1 MWYWIFSWLSG
12 KFHNISYLI
21 SFSYLFILFQV
32 GLDKQLDTEV
42 NSDTRILY
50 CTTGVLLQKLINTK
64 SMKDYTHVILD
75 EVHERDLD
83 MDFLLIVVRKLLAVK
98 NPYVKIVLMSATLN
112 AEQFAEYFR
121 GIYYG
126 DIRPAP
132 VLKLEAPLRFEVEIF
147 YLDDL
152 SIVIPDEITEAGNP
166 GISNEM
172 FAVALHTLILC
183 IQHNNNEIDEKN
195 KLPPSFL
202 IFLPGLYEIESFHK
216 FLKEPRN
223 QSDKFDISM
232 FKVCLLHS
240 SISSEKQKEVF
251 TTLKEMKLILATNM
265 AESSVTL
272 PDVKYVIDFCL
283 TKYIVTDTSTNMAS
297 LKLDWTSK
305 NSCEQRAGRVGR
317 TSSGLVYRLVFR
329 EFYDLMPKYTT
340 PEMLRSSLETS
351 VLRTKVL
358 NMGKPSQILGAAL
371 EPPDLRRVHD
381 SILVLKEIGG
391 MMRLENN
398 GKFDYEDGNLSLAG
412 KIMSKLP
419 LDVKI
424 SKLIILGYMFNV
436 LKECIIIAAG
446 LNGKSIF
453 MHDFHRKMESFK
465 EKLFYAKGS
474 GSDCIAFLNA
484 YLLWNDC
491 QENNMFSNRQAE
503 LNWCMDRHLD
513 MKNLHEMKEFV
524 KEITN
529 RLKYFRFHDL
539 EEIDMNPE
547 EKLMMIK
554 VCIAGAFYPNYFFCN
569 KTMTHDDHKIL
580 DCKDPFTTVYFKGM
594 DQKFVGQL
602 YEKEIRQNLVNA
614 GVCDKLSEM
623 KVSFDNNSTKMF
635 VTFRDLTNRETSS
648 EADRSQIIIPGRV
661 LSQVYKA
668 LKQNR
673 IESKMNIKVW
683 E

>member
-1 MWYWIFSWLSG
+1 MLLLNNSLLKCLS
-12 KFHNISYLI
+12 FE
-21 SFSYLFILFQV
+21 V

-83 MDFLLIVVRKLLAVK
+83 MDFLLIIVRKLLAVK

-126 DIRPAP
+126 NIRPAP
-132 VLKLEAPLRFEVEIF
+132 ILKLEAPLSFDVDIY

-152 SIVIPDEITEAGNP
+152 SIHIPDEITEVENP

-172 FAVALHTLILC
+172 FVIALHTLTLC
-183 IQHNNNEIDEKN
+183 IQNNSIEMGKKN
-195 KLPPSFL
+195 KLSPSFL
-202 IFLPGLYEIESFHK
+202 IFLPGIYEIESFHK

-223 QSDKFDISM
+223 QSETFDISL

-240 SISSEKQKEVF
+240 SISSQDQKEAF
-251 TTLKEMKLILATNM
+251 SSLKEMKLILATNM

-283 TKYIVTDTSTNMAS
+283 TKYMVTDTSTNMSS

-317 TSSGLVYRLVFR
+317 TSSGHVYRLVSR
-329 EFYDLMPKYTT
+329 EFYNIMPKYTT

-358 NMGKPSQILGAAL
+358 NMGKPSEILGAAL

-391 MMRLENN
+391 MMRLDND
-398 GKFDYEDGNLSLAG
+398 GKFDCEDGNLSLAG
-412 KIMSKLP
+412 KIMSNLP

-436 LKECIIIAAG
+436 LKECIIIGAG

-453 MHDFHRKMESFK
+453 MHGFHRKMESFK
-465 EKLFYAKGS
+465 EKLMYAKGS

-484 YLLWNDC
+484 YLHWDNC
-491 QENNMFSNRQAE
+491 FKNEMFTNRQTELKWCAE
-503 LNWCMDRHLD
+503 RHLD

-529 RLKYFRFHDL
+529 RLKFHRLFDS
-539 EEIDMNPE
+539 EEIEMQEE

-554 VCIAGAFYPNYFFCN
+554 ICIAGAFYPNYFFCN
-569 KTMTHDDHKIL
+569 KTMTNDDYKL
-580 DCKDPFTTVYFKGM
+580 LSSRDQFTTVYFKGM
-594 DQKFVGQL
+594 DQKYVGQL

-623 KVSFDNNSTKMF
+623 KVSFDSNSTKVF
-635 VTFRDLTNRETSS
+635 VTFRDLSNRETSTKA
-648 EADRSQIIIPGRV
+648 ERSQLIIPGRI
-661 LSQVYKA
+661 LPQVYKA

>member
-1 MWYWIFSWLSG
+1 
-12 KFHNISYLI
+12 
-21 SFSYLFILFQV
+21 
-32 GLDKQLDTEV
+32 
-42 NSDTRILY
+42 
-50 CTTGVLLQKLINTK
+50 
-64 SMKDYTHVILD
+64 MKDYTHVILD

-83 MDFLLIVVRKLLAVK
+83 MDFLLIIVRKLLAVK

-126 DIRPAP
+126 NIRPAP
-132 VLKLEAPLRFEVEIF
+132 ILKLEAPLSFEVEIF

-152 SIVIPDEITEAGNP
+152 SIHIPDEIIELENP
-166 GISNEM
+166 GISNDM
-172 FAVALHTLILC
+172 FAIALHTLKLC
-183 IQHNNNEIDEKN
+183 IQNNDSEIVKKN
-195 KLPPSFL
+195 QNPPSFL

-216 FLKEPRN
+216 FLKDPCN
-223 QSDKFDISM
+223 QSEQFDVSL

-240 SISSEKQKEVF
+240 SISSVDQKDAF
-251 TTLKEMKLILATNM
+251 AKLKEMKIILATNM

-283 TKYIVTDTSTNMAS
+283 TKYMVTDSSTNMSS

-317 TSSGLVYRLVFR
+317 TSSGHVYRLVSH
-329 EFYDLMPKYTT
+329 EFYNTMPKYTT

-358 NMGKPSQILGAAL
+358 NMGKPSEILGAAL

-391 MMRLENN
+391 MMRLGRD
-398 GKFDYEDGNLSLAG
+398 GKFDCEDGNLSLAG
-412 KIMSKLP
+412 KIMSNLP

-424 SKLIILGYMFNV
+424 SKLIILGYTFNV
-436 LKECIIIAAG
+436 LKECIIIGAG

-453 MHDFHRKMESFK
+453 MHGFHRKMESYK
-465 EKLFYAKGS
+465 EKLIYAKGS
-474 GSDCIAFLNA
+474 ESDCIAFLNA
-484 YLLWNDC
+484 YSHWNDC
-491 QENNMFSNRQAE
+491 QLNEVFTNRQIE
-503 LNWCMDRHLD
+503 LNWCAERHLD

-524 KEITN
+524 NEITN
-529 RLKYFRFHDL
+529 RLKFYRLFDSK
-539 EEIDMNPE
+539 EIEMTDE

-554 VCIAGAFYPNYFFCN
+554 LCIAGAFYPNYFFCN
-569 KTMTHDDHKIL
+569 KTMTNDDHKIL
-580 DCKDPFTTVYFKGM
+580 GDRDPFTTIYFKGM
-594 DQKFVGQL
+594 AQKYVGQL
-602 YEKEIRQNLVNA
+602 YEKEIRQNLVDA
-614 GVCDKLSEM
+614 GVCDKLSDM
-623 KVSFDNNSTKMF
+623 KVSFDTNSTKVF
-635 VTFRDLTNRETSS
+635 VTFRDLSNRETSMKS
-648 EADRSQIIIPGRV
+648 EKTQLIIPGRV
-661 LSQVYKA
+661 LPQVYKA